1 MPEEEN
7 ESSRAERRKRD
18 PIGQILDLLSN
29 SNHRNTPTEH
39 SSVISSVQ
47 SLDSS
52 AHGSTASSASYLSSE
67 QSVVSSA
74 KSVVSS
80 VHSVV
85 SHSHPTV
92 PSSPKE
98 KNNNVSPVK
107 HNKSEQGNEISMQ
120 KSFAT
125 PFTKQY
131 NDEPA
136 VLEDTSSAFQP
147 FSKNIQNV
155 SNGFTNANYSYCVQK
170 GFAMMNNYAAAQMHT
185 PQSAIIPFTAGN
197 VPVPVTAGNLYG
209 ISGYTLQYPNIP
221 NTITPTTVP
230 QVGYTYPQSCG
241 LFSNFDVTRNI
252 NVFSWLDKKIGSDSS
267 FNPACILNSE
277 NTGNHVTHTPP
288 RYQCDSCKKSYSTY
302 GGLSKHK
309 QFHCVNQV
317 KKEFSCKFC
326 GKSYGSL
333 GALKMHIR
341 THTLPCKCK
350 ICGKAFSRPWLLQG
364 HIRTHTGEKPFRCDH
379 CSRAFADRSNL
390 RAHLQ
395 THSEIK
401 KYGCKSCN
409 KTFSR
414 MSLLV
419 KHKENHCYR

>member
-7 ESSRAERRKRD
+7 ASSRAERRKRD

-29 SNHRNTPTEH
+29 SNHRTTTTDH
-39 SSVISSVQ
+39 SVISSVQ
-47 SLDSS
+47 SLNSS
-52 AHGSTASSASYLSSE
+52 ADDSPLSSA
-67 QSVVSSA
+67 SVVSSA
-74 KSVVSS
+74 KSSVSS
-80 VHSVV
+80 VQSVV
-85 SHSHPTV
+85 SPSFPTM
-92 PSSPKE
+92 PSSSKE
-98 KNNNVSPVK
+98 KNNNIQPVK
-107 HNKSEQGNEISMQ
+107 HNKNEHGHKNSMQ
-120 KSFAT
+120 NSFAT
-125 PFTKQY
+125 PFEKQY
-131 NDEPA
+131 NDEP
-136 VLEDTSSAFQP
+136 VVHDESSAFQP
-147 FSKNIQNV
+147 FSKNMQNV
-155 SNGFTNANYSYCVQK
+155 SNGFTNDNYSYCVQK
-170 GFAMMNNYAAAQMHT
+170 GFAMMNNYAAAHMHT
-185 PQSAIIPFTAGN
+185 SQSAMIPFTAGN
-197 VPVPVTAGNLYG
+197 VPVPVTAGHLYG
-209 ISGYTLQYPNIP
+209 ISGYSLPYTNIP
-221 NTITPTTVP
+221 NTITQTTVP
-230 QVGYTYPQSCG
+230 QVGYPFPHSCG

-252 NVFSWLDKKIGSDSS
+252 NMFSWLDKKIGSDSS

-326 GKSYGSL
+326 GKCYGSL